1 MVEAMVKS
9 KNITAPDIKNAMPRD
24 KPWEMR
30 DSGVTGLI
38 LKIRPTG
45 VKTWTVR
52 YTPTGGRRNNKKLGT
67 YPAMTVAMARAQALK
82 VLGQATAGAD
92 PGRDGK
98 REKRATLGVYVR
110 GQYAEYA
117 QQNIAS
123 HDGTLK
129 LLAANFGHL
138 YGAPMTD
145 ISEMDIQRWRAKL
158 AKRSSPVAFTTV
170 QRRFTALKACLNTA
184 QKTHKVITRHQLAGV
199 TLKRTTAQLETA
211 DEKPPRF
218 LSRNDEYPRLV
229 AALNARQTRM
239 RASGLPC
246 MTGQYTDHLM
256 PLVLVALHTGL
267 RRGDLFSLEWSHI
280 NLERGQITKVIN
292 KTRRKTIKPVVLPL
306 RNDAVAVLRDWR
318 AQTSGNGL
326 VFPSPVTGRQ
336 LDSVKTAWRNL
347 MAAADIQDF
356 RFHDL
361 RHTFASWLVMQGAS
375 LFTVQKLMTHSTAE
389 MTQVYAHLSD
399 DHLRQ
404 EVQLRG

>member
-145 ISEMDIQRWRAKL
+145 ISEMDVQRWRAKL
-158 AKRSSPVAFTTV
+158 AKQSSPVAFTTV

-184 QKTHKVITRHQLAGV
+184 QKTHKVITHHQLSGV

-218 LSRNDEYPRLV
+218 LTRKDEYPRLV

-246 MTGQYTDHLM
+246 MAGQYTDHLM

-306 RNDAVAVLRDWR
+306 RNDAVAVLKDWR

-326 VFPSPVTGRQ
+326 VFPSPVTGKQ

-347 MAAADIQDF
+347 MTAADIQGF

-361 RHTFASWLVMQGAS
+361 RHTFASWLVMAGVS

-404 EVQLRG
+404 AIELPG

>member
-1 MVEAMVKS
+1 MAS
-9 KNITAPDIKNAMPRD
+9 RKNITQKDIKNAVPRE
-24 KPWEMR
+24 KEWEMR
-30 DSGVTGLI
+30 DSGVTGLL
-38 LKIRPTG
+38 LKIAPSG
-45 VKTWTVR
+45 LKTWTVR

-67 YPAMTVAMARAQALK
+67 YPTMTVAMARAQALK

-145 ISEMDIQRWRAKL
+145 ISEMDVQRWRAKL
-158 AKRSSPVAFTTV
+158 AKQSSPVAFTTV

-184 QKTHKVITRHQLAGV
+184 QKTHKVITHHQLAGV

-218 LSRNDEYPRLV
+218 LTRKDEYPRLV

-246 MTGQYTDHLM
+246 MAGQYTDHLM

>member
-1 MVEAMVKS
+1 MASS
-9 KNITAPDIKNAMPRD
+9 KHMNQQDIKDAAPRSTE
-24 KPWEMR
+24 WEMR
-30 DSGVTGLI
+30 DSRVIGLVLRI
-38 LKIRPTG
+38 APTG
-45 VKTWTVR
+45 RKTWSVR
-52 YTPTGGRRNNKKLGT
+52 YTPPGGSRNNKKLGT
-67 YPAMTVAMARAQALK
+67 YPTMTVAMARAQALK
-82 VLGQATAGAD
+82 VLGQATAGKD
-92 PGRDGK
+92 PGRDDK

-110 GQYAEYA
+110 GQYTEYA
-117 QQNIAS
+117 QQNIVS

-145 ISEMDIQRWRAKL
+145 ISEMDVQRWRAKL
-158 AKRSSPVAFTTV
+158 AKQSSPVAFTTV

-184 QKTHKVITRHQLAGV
+184 QKTHKVITHHQLSGV

-218 LSRNDEYPRLV
+218 LTRKDEYPRLV

-246 MTGQYTDHLM
+246 MAGQYTDHLM

-326 VFPSPVTGRQ
+326 VFPSPVTGKQ

-347 MAAADIQDF
+347 MTAADIQGF

-361 RHTFASWLVMQGAS
+361 RHTFASWLVMAGVS
-375 LFTVQKLMTHSTAE
+375 LFTVQKLMTHSSAE

-404 EVQLRG
+404 AIELPG

>member
-1 MVEAMVKS
+1 
-9 KNITAPDIKNAMPRD
+9 
-24 KPWEMR
+24 
-30 DSGVTGLI
+30 
-38 LKIRPTG
+38 
-45 VKTWTVR
+45 
-52 YTPTGGRRNNKKLGT
+52 
-67 YPAMTVAMARAQALK
+67 MARAQALN

-92 PGRDGK
+92 PGRDAK
-98 REKRATLGVYVR
+98 REQRATLGMYIG
-110 GQYAEYA
+110 GQYTEYA

-145 ISEMDIQRWRAKL
+145 ISEMDVQRWRAKL
-158 AKRSSPVAFTTV
+158 AKQPSPVAFTTV

-184 QKTHKVITRHQLAGV
+184 LKTHKVITHHQLAGV

-218 LSRNDEYPRLV
+218 LTRNDEYPRLV

-280 NLERGQITKVIN
+280 NLERGQVTKVIN
-292 KTRRKTIKPVVLPL
+292 KTRRKTVKPVTLPL
-306 RNDAVAVLRDWR
+306 RNDAVAVLKDWR
-318 AQTSGNGL
+318 AQTDGNGL
-326 VFPSPVTGRQ
+326 VFPSPVTGKQ

>member
-1 MVEAMVKS
+1 
-9 KNITAPDIKNAMPRD
+9 
-24 KPWEMR
+24 
-30 DSGVTGLI
+30 
-38 LKIRPTG
+38 
-45 VKTWTVR
+45 
-52 YTPTGGRRNNKKLGT
+52 
-67 YPAMTVAMARAQALK
+67 
-82 VLGQATAGAD
+82 
-92 PGRDGK
+92 
-98 REKRATLGVYVR
+98 
-110 GQYAEYA
+110 
-117 QQNIAS
+117 
-123 HDGTLK
+123 
-129 LLAANFGHL
+129 
-138 YGAPMTD
+138 
-145 ISEMDIQRWRAKL
+145 MD
-158 AKRSSPVAFTTV
+158 
-170 QRRFTALKACLNTA
+170 
-184 QKTHKVITRHQLAGV
+184 
-199 TLKRTTAQLETA
+199 
-211 DEKPPRF
+211 
-218 LSRNDEYPRLV
+218 
-229 AALNARQTRM
+229 
-239 RASGLPC
+239 
-246 MTGQYTDHLM
+246 GQYTDHLM

-404 EVQLRG
+404 AIELSG